1 MYIYIYTLIYI
12 YNVYIYIYYVYIYI
26 DVCNKIQFDSQLEGE
41 YYRFQFKFSDM
52 KSTFWDPPT

>member
-1 MYIYIYTLIYI
+1 MYIYIS
-12 YNVYIYIYYVYIYI
+12 IYI